1 MTEPIERFSPESGQF
16 VTSKKAT
23 LTIRTIGPGLIERKR
38 KQLRDVQ
45 QYPKPPVIEVDHGK
59 GRKSE
64 RPNLTDEVYLAEV
77 AKLDRIVGNDFTE
90 WMFSSGIEEEAPT
103 TPVEGSLFHEI
114 MLGEVAKPTRVTYRY
129 LWINSLLDANDFEFL
144 VEAIVGK
151 IGITQEGLRQAA
163 EDFPRD
169 GE

>member
-1 MTEPIERFSPESGQF
+1 MTQPIERFSPESGQF
-16 VTSKKAT
+16 VTSKGAT

-38 KQLRDVQ
+38 KQLKGLQR
-45 QYPKPPVIEVDHGK
+45 YPKPPVVTVDHGK
-59 GRKSE
+59 GRTSE
-64 RPNLTDEVYLAEV
+64 RPNLTDEVYVAET
-77 AKLDRIVGNDFTE
+77 AKIDREVGNDFTE
-90 WMFSSGIEEEAPT
+90 WMFSAGIEQDPPKVPEEGT
-103 TPVEGSLFHEI
+103 LFHEI
-114 MLGEVAKPTRVTYRY
+114 IQGETEKPTRVTYRY
-129 LWINSLLDANDFEFL
+129 LWINSLIDAPDFEFM